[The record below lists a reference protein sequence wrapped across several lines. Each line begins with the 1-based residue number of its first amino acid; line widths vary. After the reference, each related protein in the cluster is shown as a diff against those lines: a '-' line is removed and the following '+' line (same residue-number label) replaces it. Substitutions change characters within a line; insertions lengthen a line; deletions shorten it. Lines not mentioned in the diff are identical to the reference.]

1 MSGFRETYVLLYP
14 GAFDLETELFYSEL
28 DRTNYIAYLQTEEG
42 ERKLRKNINWERDL
56 ICLDITT
63 GADYY
68 LTMAARYLEESDF
81 KPFDINA
88 VLDKVI
94 TRTDKPLAEQLLAL
108 DMLLHD
114 SLDTKVH
121 DEDLWRATRE
131 ALDLGDKA
139 DEDTLQEL
147 ILEQVETLNGYAPIG
162 YVFDVLKDS
171 KEPSGESDG
180 AFGFWKVADFEQT
193 ST

>member
-1 MSGFRETYVLLYP
+1 MSGFRETCVLPY
-14 GAFDLETELFYSEL
+14 
-28 DRTNYIAYLQTEEG
+28 
-42 ERKLRKNINWERDL
+42 
-56 ICLDITT
+56 
-63 GADYY
+63 
-68 LTMAARYLEESDF
+68 
-81 KPFDINA
+81 
-88 VLDKVI
+88 LDKAI
-94 TRTDKPLAEQLLAL
+94 TRTDKPLTEQLLAL

-121 DEDLWRATRE
+121 DEDLWEATVK

-147 ILEQVETLNGYAPIG
+147 ILEQVETLNGYAPVG

-171 KEPSGESDG
+171 KKPSGVRDG